1 MQTDQQAQ
9 GEVSAMVKVMQG
21 IRVIE
26 VAQFTFV
33 PSCGGQLA
41 DWGAD
46 VVKIEHPGRGDAQ
59 RAFIRWSGEPVDP
72 NHNPMLE
79 HSNRG
84 KRSVGID
91 LTNAQGQELL
101 YEMVRTADVFLTNM
115 LPRARQKMRIDVE
128 HIRAANPNIVYARG
142 SAYGDKGPDRD
153 RGGFD
158 MTAYWAHSG
167 VAFGFTP
174 AEYDVP
180 LAMSIGGFGDSTS
193 GMNLAGGIAAA
204 LFHRDRTGEALE
216 VDVSLISTAW
226 WSSGQAID
234 MAALAGTVLRN
245 QIPVAGGS
253 PGMPLMG
260 LFKTSDQRAVAI
272 FLMQPDLH
280 FRSLF
285 AHLGFPEAADD
296 PRFCNSR
303 AMSENSQALSAMVE
317 AAFAAHPLAYWKEH
331 LKTFTGQWAAVQ
343 SLLELTTDEQ
353 ALANDML
360 FEVETIDGAEP
371 LKLVRGPVQFNHQPV
386 RTTRGPQAF
395 EHTEM
400 FLLELGLD
408 WERIERLK
416 AAGAI
421 S

>member
-1 MQTDQQAQ
+1 
-9 GEVSAMVKVMQG
+9 MVKVMKG

-33 PSCGGQLA
+33 PSAGGLLA

-46 VVKIEHPGRGDAQ
+46 VIKIEHPQRGDAQ
-59 RAFIRWSGEPVDP
+59 RAFVRWSGEPVDP

-84 KRSVGID
+84 KRSVGLDI
-91 LTNAQGQELL
+91 NNPEGQELL
-101 YEMVRTADVFLTNM
+101 YELCKSADVFLTNM
-115 LPRARQKMRIDVE
+115 LPAARQKAKIDIE
-128 HIRAANPNIVYARG
+128 HIRKANPDIIYARG

-158 MTAYWAHSG
+158 MTAFWAHSG
-167 VAFGFTP
+167 IGYTLSPHEF
-174 AEYDVP
+174 DVP
-180 LAMSIGGFGDSTS
+180 LALSIGGFGDSTS
-193 GMNLAGGIAAA
+193 GSNLAGGIAAA
-204 LFHRDRTGEALE
+204 LLHRERTGEALE
-216 VDVSLISTAW
+216 LDVSLISTAW

-234 MAALAGTVLRN
+234 MTIHSKTLLRN
-245 QIPVAGGS
+245 QIPTAGGS

-260 LFKTSDQRAVAI
+260 VYKTSDDRSVAL

-285 AHLGFPEAADD
+285 EHLGFPEAADD
-296 PRFCNSR
+296 PRFCDSR
-303 AMSENSQALSAMVE
+303 AMAQNSDALIAMVAE
-317 AAFAAHPLAYWKEH
+317 AFAKHPLSYWKQH
-331 LKTFTGQWAAVQ
+331 LKTFSGQWAAFQ
-343 SLLELTTDEQ
+343 SFQDIAEDEQ

-360 FEVETIDGAEP
+360 LEVETIDGAEP

-395 EHTEM
+395 EHTETV
-400 FLLELGLD
+400 LLELGLE
-408 WERIERLK
+408 WNRIESLK
-416 AAGAI
+416 ASGAI